1 MLRDDNYSEHAYLET
16 HHVMFGQGRR
26 DKAEADGLTVRL
38 CTDHLLMGIIKL
50 MMFTVAAVPMATVGV
65 IAALLYI
72 FAAFLVIGWVGE
84 IMDRMKGGG

>member
-1 MLRDDNYSEHAYLET
+1 ME
-16 HHVMFGQGRR
+16 
-26 DKAEADGLTVRL
+26 
-38 CTDHLLMGIIKL
+38 LLMGIIKL
-50 MMFTVAAVPMATVGV
+50 MLFTVAAVPIAVIGV